1 MIAKLD
7 DSRSLIKSSSA
18 FEHRKKDQQCHDF
31 EQEGKTIDRRQVA
44 TEDLLTSLLEL
55 LSELLSLKACSRQ
68 ANVQDAYCSFVLLS
82 LLNMSEQ
89 SI

>member
-44 TEDLLTSLLEL
+44 TEDLLTSLLVCVTCSIDMYCQL
-55 LSELLSLKACSRQ
+55 TSHPLGITLSK
-68 ANVQDAYCSFVLLS
+68 
-82 LLNMSEQ
+82 
-89 SI
+89 